1 MSSALRSF
9 TFSLMVFQALVT
21 SWSAWGETHVPLEHE
36 WNYTILT
43 WPNSSD
49 WTSPSYDDSKWPKR
63 GAVIVRSPLPIG
75 RSLAL
80 RTTFLFDGEPRQVAL
95 KLSHFIGGGAV
106 FYLNGLEVGRF
117 NLSDDAPLPGW
128 TACEAGPT
136 NVVLN
141 SLVVDSRAL
150 REGTNVLA
158 AEVFP
163 RLAERVERSFI
174 LPAIFGLS
182 LEDVPIGSVRIDSQP
197 RGGSVLSGQSVTL
210 ESVASGEGS
219 LNFQWEK
226 DGVPLEGRR
235 APRLQVASA
244 SLQDAGIYRVH
255 VWNESSEL
263 WSYPVGLNVIPGGQ
277 AGAIDPSWSTIFA
290 PSANDS
296 IATIA
301 QVYRQKDGGLLVAGS
316 FSQVQCTP
324 GFSGVAR
331 LRADGTPD
339 PSFQSPQLTELTS
352 ADAFKVHAVRELRN
366 GRIVVGGIFRRVNGE
381 SRTLVAW
388 LNSDGTLDSSR
399 FLRDSQ
405 GPLLFVAPKRVES
418 IVELENGQLLM
429 GGEFGVYSG
438 ARLYASL
445 IRVNEDG
452 TLDEGFRPPLP
463 ADCGARAIHLLPSGK
478 YLIGGR
484 YIGYWNA
491 DRTSYSGDLLRLEA
505 DGTLDSTFPKFPGM
519 NEVNCIVPAPDGS
532 IYVGAFRTTSGCNN
546 LLHLPVNDE
555 PDPFFGGELCRE
567 FAVHSL
573 AVQSNGALIVNG
585 THRFRPDGAK
595 DHTFGGQLPQGD
607 GDAYAKQLI
616 CLSDDRIL
624 AVGNFLNWDNQYTGP
639 SVVLQAPF
647 YPPELRVEIF
657 RPGMIR
663 VLWPEWAKG
672 YELQSA
678 ERVKGSEVDWS
689 PVPTTEAEVAAGHW
703 RLLIEASEST
713 AFYRLRRN

>member
-1 MSSALRSF
+1 MSSVLRSL
-9 TFSLMVFQALVT
+9 TFSLMVFKALLI
-21 SWSAWGETHVPLEHE
+21 SGNAWGETRVPLEHA

-43 WPNSSD
+43 WPHSSD
-49 WTSPSYDDSKWPKR
+49 WASPSYDDTKWLKR
-63 GAVIVRSPLPIG
+63 EAVIVRSPLAIG

-80 RTTFLFDGEPRQVAL
+80 RTTFVFDGEPRQVAL

-117 NLSDDAPLPGW
+117 NLSNDAPLPGW
-128 TACEAGPT
+128 TACEVGPT

-141 SLVVDSRAL
+141 FLVVDSGAL
-150 REGTNVLA
+150 RAGTNVLA

-163 RLAERVERSFI
+163 RLAEKVERSYI

-182 LEDVPIGSVRIDSQP
+182 LDDVPIGSVRIDSQP
-197 RGGSVLSGQSVTL
+197 RGSSVLSGQSVTL

-235 APRLQVASA
+235 TPQLQIASA
-244 SLQDAGIYRVH
+244 SLQDAGIYRVR

-263 WSYPVGLNVIPGGQ
+263 WSNPVGLNVIPSGQ
-277 AGAIDPSWSTIFA
+277 AGAIDPSWFTTFA
-290 PSANDS
+290 PLASDS

-301 QVYRQKDGGLLVAGS
+301 QVYRQKDGGMLVAGS

-331 LRADGTPD
+331 LRVDGTPD
-339 PSFQSPQLTELTS
+339 PSFQAPQLTELTS
-352 ADAFKVHAVRELRN
+352 ANAFKVHAVRELMN
-366 GRIVVGGIFRRVNGE
+366 GKIIVGGIFGRVNGD
-381 SRTLVAW
+381 SRMLVAW
-388 LNSDGTLDSSR
+388 LNPDGTLDSSR
-399 FLRDSQ
+399 FLRDSR
-405 GPLLFVAPKRVES
+405 GPLLFVTPKRVEA
-418 IVELENGQLLM
+418 IVELENGQLLI

-463 ADCGARAIHLLPSGK
+463 ADCGARAIQVLPSGK

-484 YIGYWNA
+484 YIGYWDA
-491 DRTSYSGDLLRLEA
+491 DRTAYSGDLLRLEA

-532 IYVGAFRTTSGCNN
+532 IYVGALRTTSGCNN
-546 LLHLPVNDE
+546 LLHLPVDGE
-555 PDPFFGGELCRE
+555 PDPFFGGELCRQ

-585 THRFRPDGAK
+585 THRFRPDGVK
-595 DHTFGGQLPQGD
+595 DKTFGGQPPQGD
-607 GDAYAKQLI
+607 GNPHARQLI
-616 CLSDDRIL
+616 CLSDDRVL
-624 AVGNFLNWDNQYTGP
+624 AVGNFLNWDDQYTGP

-647 YPPELRVEIF
+647 YPPELRVEIV
-657 RPGMIR
+657 RPGVLR

-678 ERVKGSEVDWS
+678 ERMN
-689 PVPTTEAEVAAGHW
+689 EAEGSWSAVSTAEAELVAGHW
-703 RLLIEASEST
+703 RLSIKASDST
-713 AFYRLRRN
+713 AFYRLKRN